1 MFDEELQKLEAQIQ
15 RLITRNQQLLK
26 QKNDLEIAN
35 SSLQVASRRKDD
47 EIKSL
52 KTKIDLS
59 VNNIDKKIKE
69 LKDWA
74 EAKKALL
81 NGEE

>member
-1 MFDEELQKLEAQIQ
+1 MFDDELQKLEAQIQ

-35 SSLQVASRRKDD
+35 SGLQVSLRRKDD
-47 EIKSL
+47 EIRSL
-52 KTKIDLS
+52 KTKIDIS
-59 VNNIDKKIKE
+59 VNNIDKKVKE

-74 EAKKALL
+74 ETKKKLL
-81 NGEE
+81 NEDE